1 MAFEAYDYDDDG
13 QIQDLDLYCFLK
25 LFKEDE
31 ELFSKAFTPDIVAIA
46 RAIDEKRRAKG
57 LKNTEVKYKLI

>member
-1 MAFEAYDYDDDG
+1 
-13 QIQDLDLYCFLK
+13 
-25 LFKEDE
+25 
-31 ELFSKAFTPDIVAIA
+31 LFSKAFTPDIVAIA